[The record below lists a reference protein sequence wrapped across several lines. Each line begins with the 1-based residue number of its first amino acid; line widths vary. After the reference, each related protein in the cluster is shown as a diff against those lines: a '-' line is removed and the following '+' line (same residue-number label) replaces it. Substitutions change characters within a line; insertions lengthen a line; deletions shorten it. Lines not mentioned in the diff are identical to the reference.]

1 MSCAGHPFLET
12 PNMDRLAKEG
22 VLFTNAFVTTSL
34 CSPSRASYLT
44 GQYAHTHGVQNN
56 WTPWDGTHRTFLE
69 RLHDAGYD
77 AAFIGKWH
85 MPGRL
90 PKLEGVDPFV
100 TFTIQGG
107 QGRYLNCP
115 LVVNGEHRP
124 SRKPYVTEELT
135 DYAIEFIERERK
147 NPFCLYLSHK
157 AVHHRWTPP
166 DHLAD
171 LYADK
176 KIPFPQGFD
185 PWILVTR
192 GHLFEGT
199 SQGFASE
206 LYRDYCRTIVALDEQ
221 LGRLLDRLD
230 ALGLTDNTLVVYAS
244 DNGFFW
250 GEHKRFGTGRW
261 PYEDSIRVP
270 FIVRYPGV
278 IPDPGRRADQVVLN
292 IDVAPTFLEAAGV
305 PIPED
310 MEGSSLL
317 PILRCASAP
326 WREAF
331 LYEYF
336 KDFPYRVPPTRA
348 IRTKEYMYIEFEGRR
363 KPELYNVRRDPLQ
376 EKNLMNTAEGRAQ
389 VAELRKRLEALK
401 RGQGK

>member
-1 MSCAGHPFLET
+1 
-12 PNMDRLAKEG
+12 
-22 VLFTNAFVTTSL
+22 
-34 CSPSRASYLT
+34 
-44 GQYAHTHGVQNN
+44 
-56 WTPWDGTHRTFLE
+56 
-69 RLHDAGYD
+69 
-77 AAFIGKWH
+77 
-85 MPGRL
+85 
-90 PKLEGVDPFV
+90 
-100 TFTIQGG
+100 
-107 QGRYLNCP
+107 
-115 LVVNGEHRP
+115 
-124 SRKPYVTEELT
+124 
-135 DYAIEFIERERK
+135 
-147 NPFCLYLSHK
+147 
-157 AVHHRWTPP
+157 
-166 DHLAD
+166 
-171 LYADK
+171 
-176 KIPFPQGFD
+176 
-185 PWILVTR
+185 
-192 GHLFEGT
+192 
-199 SQGFASE
+199 
-206 LYRDYCRTIVALDEQ
+206 
-221 LGRLLDRLD
+221 LD

-278 IPDPGRRADQVVLN
+278 IPDPGRRADQMVLN